1 MDLDI
6 NDKINVIA
14 FDADDTLW
22 RELDN
27 YELFEH
33 TYCCI
38 LKQYYSEE
46 QAMRMLQETEK
57 RNIPFYGY
65 GLKSVMLSMVET
77 LCNANNNVVN
87 PLCIKKIIE
96 FGQTLMKQPVEL
108 LAGVEEV
115 LQQLSGNYKLALA
128 TKGDLLDQQR
138 KVEKSGLRHLFSH
151 IEIMSYKNKDEYKQL
166 CKKLDCSPENFLM
179 VGNSLKSDIL
189 PVIEL
194 GGYAV
199 HIPYHITWVEER
211 YDEKFTHPRLFQ
223 LSDIKEV
230 LTIL

>member
-1 MDLDI
+1 
-6 NDKINVIA
+6 
-14 FDADDTLW
+14 
-22 RELDN
+22 
-27 YELFEH
+27 
-33 TYCCI
+33 
-38 LKQYYSEE
+38 
-46 QAMRMLQETEK
+46 
-57 RNIPFYGY
+57 
-65 GLKSVMLSMVET
+65 MVET

-87 PLCIKKIIE
+87 PHCIKKIIE

-138 KVEKSGLRHLFSH
+138 KVEKSGLQHLFSH

-166 CKKLDCSPENFLM
+166 CEKLDCSPENFLM